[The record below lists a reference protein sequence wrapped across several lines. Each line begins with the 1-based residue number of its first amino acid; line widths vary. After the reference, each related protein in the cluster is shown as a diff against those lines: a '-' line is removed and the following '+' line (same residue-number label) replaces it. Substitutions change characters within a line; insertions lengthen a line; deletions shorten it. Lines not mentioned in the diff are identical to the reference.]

1 MTTSSSLRNRSRPD
15 HDRAVAHRAPAAVRS
30 DPADGGA
37 ASRDGGGRPDA
48 GQGLVGAVA
57 GVIVFLAFLL
67 FAVHLVISL
76 HATST
81 VTSSA
86 YDAARA
92 VAAADI
98 DHRDPAAVAAAQR
111 QAELDVR
118 ANLGDYAEQVAPF
131 DWSGTDGD
139 VVRLRIRA
147 DNPSFLIYATGGL
160 GLDTIDRT
168 VTVRVERVR

>member
-1 MTTSSSLRNRSRPD
+1 MP
-15 HDRAVAHRAPAAVRS
+15 HRAPAPRRPDLAAVGTTR
-30 DPADGGA
+30 
-37 ASRDGGGRPDA
+37 RDGGGRPDA

-57 GVIVFLAFLL
+57 GVVVFLAFLL

-76 HATST
+76 YATST
-81 VTSSA
+81 VTSNA

-98 DHRDPAAVAAAQR
+98 DHGDAAAVAAAQR

-118 ANLGDYAEQVAPF
+118 ANLGDYAERVEPF

-160 GLDTIDRT
+160 GLDAIDRT

>member
-1 MTTSSSLRNRSRPD
+1 VDRSPAPLPLPGPD
-15 HDRAVAHRAPAAVRS
+15 AGRCVAHRRRIARH
-30 DPADGGA
+30 DGL
-37 ASRDGGGRPDA
+37 REDEA

-67 FAVHLVISL
+67 LAVHLVISL
-76 HATST
+76 YATTT

-98 DHRDPAAVAAAQR
+98 DHADPAAVAAAQR
-111 QAELDVR
+111 QAERDAR
-118 ANLGDYAEQVAPF
+118 ANLGGYAERVEPF
-131 DWSGTDGD
+131 DWSGTDAD

-160 GLDTIDRT
+160 GLDVIDRT